1 MKSLKIFTPATVS
14 NVSCAFDILGFALD
28 NVGDEMSF
36 TKTIE
41 KGVQIK
47 IIGNNK
53 LPNNPLKNVAG
64 VVAIEMLK
72 IANANFGIRI
82 EIDKKIK
89 PGSGIGSSGASSAG
103 AAFGVN
109 RLLNNKFNKT
119 ELVEFAMLG
128 ESLAS
133 GDAHADNVAPAIF
146 GGFTLVRS
154 YSPLDVIKLHSPSEL
169 YCTVIHP
176 QIEIKTED
184 ARKILTKNI
193 LFKDAIV
200 QWGNVAGLIAG
211 LYSENYELIGRS
223 LHDEIVEHQRSSLIP
238 MFYNVKQAILEAG
251 ALGGGISGSGPSV
264 FALSKGN
271 EVAENVAQAM
281 KNVYEKTNIDFE
293 IHVSKINSVGIKE
306 I

>member
-1 MKSLKIFTPATVS
+1 
-14 NVSCAFDILGFALD
+14 
-28 NVGDEMSF
+28 
-36 TKTIE
+36 
-41 KGVQIK
+41 
-47 IIGNNK
+47 
-53 LPNNPLKNVAG
+53 
-64 VVAIEMLK
+64 
-72 IANANFGIRI
+72 
-82 EIDKKIK
+82 
-89 PGSGIGSSGASSAG
+89 
-103 AAFGVN
+103 
-109 RLLNNKFNKT
+109 
-119 ELVEFAMLG
+119 
-128 ESLAS
+128 
-133 GDAHADNVAPAIF
+133 
-146 GGFTLVRS
+146 
-154 YSPLDVIKLHSPSEL
+154 
-169 YCTVIHP
+169 
-176 QIEIKTED
+176 

-264 FALSKGN
+264 FALSKGK

>member
-47 IIGNNK
+47 VIGNNK

-176 QIEIKTED
+176 QIEIKTVD

-264 FALSKGN
+264 FALSKGT